1 MFFNTAQGAA
11 VLSLLANVT
20 LVGLKLSV
28 GLSIGSISVL
38 SDALDSGM
46 DLVGAMIALVAVR
59 FAARPADPEHPYG
72 HGKIENIS
80 GIAESFLILTGAGLI
95 SAEAVRRLG
104 EGVEV
109 QNVGL
114 GIAAMA
120 VSMVINIGV
129 SWHLLRVARRT
140 HSIAL
145 QATAWHR
152 ASDILTSLGVLLGLI
167 VLAFS
172 PWEQLD
178 PAVALAVAAFVA
190 WTAVRLFRRAYG
202 DLLDVSLPG
211 AEEAVVRGILDD
223 HAREFVNYHGLRTR
237 RSGAFRYIDVH
248 VVLPRV
254 TTVAQ
259 AHELTDRLEGAIE
272 RALPNTLTTIHVEPC
287 EAPQERCDAEC
298 PLRPV
303 PHCAS
308 LPRAARGA
316 DHATH

>member
-11 VLSLLANVT
+11 ALSLLANMT
-20 LVGLKLSV
+20 LVGLKLGV
-28 GLSIGSISVL
+28 GFSIGSISVL

-46 DLVGAMIALVAVR
+46 DLVGAAIALVAVR
-59 FAARPADPEHPYG
+59 FAARPADPGHPYG
-72 HGKIENIS
+72 HGKVENFS
-80 GIAESFLILTGAGLI
+80 GIAESFLILAGAGLI
-95 SAEAVRRLG
+95 SAEAVRRLR

-109 QNVGL
+109 QNVDL
-114 GIAAMA
+114 GIVAMA
-120 VSMVINIGV
+120 ISMAINISV
-129 SWHLLRVARRT
+129 SWHLIRVARRT

-152 ASDILTSLGVLLGLI
+152 ASDILTSLGVLIGLI

-172 PWEQLD
+172 PWEKLD
-178 PAVALAVAAFVA
+178 PAVALAVAAFVV

-202 DLLDVSLPG
+202 DLLDASLPE
-211 AEEAVVRGILDD
+211 AEAARVRQILED
-223 HAREFVNYHGLRTR
+223 HAGEFVNYHSLRTR

-254 TTVAQ
+254 TTVAE

-272 RALPNTLTTIHVEPC
+272 RAMPNTLTTIHVEPC
-287 EAPQERCDAEC
+287 EVPQERCNAEC

-308 LPRAARGA
+308 QPRAAQGA
-316 DHATH
+316 EHTAR